1 MLRALFLF
9 LILFLTIFLS
19 SGFPQEKVEVVTPE
33 KIEATSE
40 ITYPIPHI
48 PILRGLDYQPNQSA
62 LLKTGTLLTGMLVFK
77 GNYKASSLVEFYRA
91 QMKAQGWE
99 EIGSFTS
106 TTTFLAFRRPDGQAF
121 IGITEGWINTE
132 VRIIVFLSG
141 VK

>member
-9 LILFLTIFLS
+9 LILFLTIFLT

-48 PILRGLDYQPNQSA
+48 PILRGFDYQPNQSA

>member
-1 MLRALFLF
+1 MFRKLSAIFVFL
-9 LILFLTIFLS
+9 LIISLS
-19 SGFPQEKVEVVTPE
+19 SAFAQERSEVITPDR
-33 KIEATSE
+33 IETTAD

-48 PILRGLDYQPNQSA
+48 PVLKGLDYQPNQSA
-62 LLKTGTLLTGMLVFK
+62 LLKTGNLLTGMLVFK
-77 GNYKASSLVEFYRA
+77 SSYKPSSLVEFYRT

-106 TTTFLAFRRPDGQAF
+106 KTTFLAFRRPDGQAF
-121 IGITEGWINTE
+121 IGISEGWISTE

>member
-1 MLRALFLF
+1 MLRALFLSLF
-9 LILFLTIFLS
+9 LFLTIFLT

-40 ITYPIPHI
+40 ITFPIPHI
-48 PILRGLDYQPNQSA
+48 PILRGLDYQPSQSA
-62 LLKTGTLLTGMLVFK
+62 LLKTGTILTGMLVFK

-106 TTTFLAFRRPDGQAF
+106 KTTFLAFRRPDGQAF

>member
-9 LILFLTIFLS
+9 LILFLTIFLT

-106 TTTFLAFRRPDGQAF
+106 KTTFLAFRRPDGQAF